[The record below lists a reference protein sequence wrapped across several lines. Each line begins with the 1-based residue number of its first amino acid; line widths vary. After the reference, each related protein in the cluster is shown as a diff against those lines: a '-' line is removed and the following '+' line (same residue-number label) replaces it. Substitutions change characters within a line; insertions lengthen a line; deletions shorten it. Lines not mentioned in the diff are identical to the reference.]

1 MYIGVDLGGTNIVV
15 ALVNDAGDLLEMVSC
30 PTGRERGFEA
40 VAEDIVKLSKGLL
53 ALPAVKTNPVKGMGV
68 GIPGIADPETGVVI
82 SCVNL
87 FWENVPLKS
96 YLEVALSLP
105 VFIDNDATLAGLA
118 EYEVGVM
125 KSAQSGVF
133 LTLGTGVGGGIIIDH
148 QVMSG
153 KHGIGCE
160 IGHMV
165 VGDGDEQCN
174 CGRKGCLE
182 TYASSTAIIAYTRK
196 HLAEHPTSILHKRIQ
211 GDLSKIDGRL
221 IFDAA
226 KEGDTFALQ
235 SVHRFAHY
243 LAIGIMNI
251 VAVIDPE
258 VFVLGGGIAG
268 AGNFLL
274 EIVQAELEKEK
285 FFRAVPLGKLCI
297 AELKND
303 AGVLGGAFLAKSKT
317 KIIRGEM

>member
-15 ALVNDAGDLLEMVSC
+15 GLVDNKGNLVDKESC
-30 PTGRERGFEA
+30 PTGRERGFDA
-40 VAEDIVKLSKGLL
+40 VVEDIVGLSRQLL
-53 ALPAVKTNPVKGMGV
+53 QSERVINDPVKGMGI

-87 FWENVPLKS
+87 FWENVPLREA
-96 YLEVALSLP
+96 LETKLSLP

-125 KSAQSGVF
+125 KGAKSGVF
-133 LTLGTGVGGGIIIDH
+133 LTLGTGVGGGIIMDH
-148 QVMSG
+148 QVISG
-153 KHGIGCE
+153 KHGIASE
-160 IGHMV
+160 VGHMV
-165 VGDGDEQCN
+165 VGHSEEACN

-182 TYASSTAIIAYTRK
+182 TFASSTAIIAYTKK
-196 HLAEHPTSILHKRIQ
+196 HLPNHPTSVLNQQIE
-211 GDLSKIDGRL
+211 GDDSKLDGRL

-226 KEGDTFALQ
+226 KAGDPFALE

-258 VFVLGGGIAG
+258 MFVLGGGIAG
-268 AGNFLL
+268 AGDFLL
-274 EIVQAELEKEK
+274 DIVRAELEKEK
-285 FFRAVPLGKLCI
+285 YFPTVPIGELCL

-303 AGVLGGAFLAKSKT
+303 AGVLGGAFLAKSKVNDQ
-317 KIIRGEM
+317 

>member
-15 ALVNDAGDLLEMVSC
+15 GLVNDAGTLLQTVSS
-30 PTGRERGFEA
+30 PTGRERGFYA
-40 VAEDIVKLSKGLL
+40 VVGDIVSLTQKLL
-53 ALPAVKTNPVKGMGV
+53 KTDHVTSDPVKGIGI
-68 GIPGIADPETGVVI
+68 GIPGVADPETGVVI

-87 FWENVPLKS
+87 FWENVPLREA
-96 YLEVALSLP
+96 LESALSLP

-125 KSAQSGVF
+125 KEAKSGVF
-133 LTLGTGVGGGIIIDH
+133 LTLGTGVGGGIIMDH
-148 QVMSG
+148 QVISG
-153 KHGIGCE
+153 KHGIGSE
-160 IGHMV
+160 VGHMV
-165 VGDGDEQCN
+165 VGESDTQCN

-182 TYASSTAIIAYTRK
+182 TFASSTAIIAYTKK
-196 HLAEHPTSILHKRIQ
+196 HLPDYPESILHERIQ

-226 KEGDTFALQ
+226 KGGDAFALK

-258 VFVLGGGIAG
+258 MFVLGGGIAG
-268 AGNFLL
+268 AGDFLL
-274 EIVQAELEKEK
+274 DIVREELEKEK
-285 FFRAVPLGKLCI
+285 YFKAVPVGKLCL
-297 AELKND
+297 ATLKND

-317 KIIRGEM
+317 EKH

>member
-15 ALVNDAGDLLEMVSC
+15 ALVDDKGTLLSSKSC
-30 PTGRERGFEA
+30 PTGRERGFKA
-40 VAEDIVKLSKGLL
+40 VVADIVLLSKEIMTVDD
-53 ALPAVKTNPVKGMGV
+53 AKKNPVKGIGI

-87 FWENVPLKS
+87 FWENEPLKEA
-96 YLEVALSLP
+96 LETALSLP

-125 KSAQSGVF
+125 KSAKSGVF
-133 LTLGTGVGGGIIIDH
+133 LTLGTGVGGGIIMDH
-148 QVMSG
+148 QVISG
-153 KHGIGCE
+153 KHGIASE
-160 IGHMV
+160 VGHMV
-165 VGDGDEQCN
+165 VGDSDIPCN

-182 TYASSTAIIAYTRK
+182 TFASSTAIIAYTK
-196 HLAEHPTSILHKRIQ
+196 QHLKEHLDSVLHERSN
-211 GDLSKIDGRL
+211 GNLDLIDGRM

-226 KEGDTFALQ
+226 KDGDTFALEA
-235 SVHRFAHY
+235 VHRLAHY

-258 VFVLGGGIAG
+258 MFVLGGGIAN
-268 AGNFLL
+268 AGEFLL
-274 EIVQAELEKEK
+274 EIVREELEKQK
-285 FFRAVPLGKLCI
+285 YFKALPIGNICL

-303 AGVLGGAFLAKSKT
+303 AGVLGGAFLAKSKV
-317 KIIRGEM
+317 EN

>member
-15 ALVNDAGDLLEMVSC
+15 GLVDDLGSLLTSLSC

-40 VAEDIVKLSKGLL
+40 VVADIISLSKEIM
-53 ALPAVKTNPVKGMGV
+53 ATDHVKKDPVKGIGI

-87 FWENVPLKS
+87 FWENVPLREA
-96 YLEVALSLP
+96 LESALDLP
-105 VFIDNDATLAGLA
+105 VYIDNDATLAGLA

-125 KSAQSGVF
+125 KSAKSGVF

-153 KHGIGCE
+153 KHGIASE
-160 IGHMV
+160 VGHMV
-165 VGDGDEQCN
+165 VGDSDVPCN

-182 TYASSTAIIAYTRK
+182 TFASSTAIISYTRQ
-196 HLAEHPTSILHKRIQ
+196 HLKEHLDSVLHERSE
-211 GDLSKIDGRL
+211 GNLELIDGRM

-226 KEGDTFALQ
+226 KEGDDFALKA
-235 SVHRFAHY
+235 VHRLAHY

-258 VFVLGGGIAG
+258 MFVLGGGIAN
-268 AGNFLL
+268 AGEFLL
-274 EIVQAELEKEK
+274 EIVREELEKQK
-285 FFRAVPLGKLCI
+285 YFKAVPVGSLCL

-303 AGVLGGAFLAKSKT
+303 AGVLGGAFLAKSKVE
-317 KIIRGEM
+317 K

>member
-15 ALVNDAGDLLEMVSC
+15 GLVDSSGNLLESKSC
-30 PTGRERGFEA
+30 PTGRERGFDA
-40 VAEDIVKLSKGLL
+40 VVEDIVTLTRQLL
-53 ALPAVKTNPVKGMGV
+53 ETDIVKDKPVKGIGV

-87 FWENVPLKS
+87 FWENVPLRS
-96 YLEVALSLP
+96 ALERELSLP

-125 KSAQSGVF
+125 KSAKSGVF

-148 QVMSG
+148 QVISG
-153 KHGIGCE
+153 KHGIASE
-160 IGHMV
+160 VGHMV
-165 VGDGDEQCN
+165 VGDSDTKCN

-182 TYASSTAIIAYTRK
+182 TFASSTAIIAYTK
-196 HLAEHPTSILHKRIQ
+196 KYLSDHPTSVIHEQIK
-211 GDLSKIDGRL
+211 GDKSKIDGRL

-226 KEGDTFALQ
+226 KAGDAFALK

-258 VFVLGGGIAG
+258 MFVLGGGIAG
-268 AGNFLL
+268 AGDFLL
-274 EIVQAELEKEK
+274 EIVREALEKEK
-285 FFRAVPLGKLCI
+285 YFPAVPVGKLCL

-303 AGVLGGAFLAKSKT
+303 AGVLGGAFLAKSRV
-317 KIIRGEM
+317 IDQ

>member
-15 ALVNDAGDLLEMVSC
+15 GLVNDAGTLLQTVSS
-30 PTGRERGFEA
+30 PTGRERGFDA
-40 VAEDIVKLSKGLL
+40 VVGDIVSLTQQLL
-53 ALPAVKTNPVKGMGV
+53 KTDHVTNDPVQGIGV
-68 GIPGIADPETGVVI
+68 GIPGVADPETGVVI

-87 FWENVPLKS
+87 FWENVPLREA
-96 YLEVALSLP
+96 LESALSLP
-105 VFIDNDATLAGLA
+105 VSIDNDATLAGLA

-125 KSAQSGVF
+125 KEAKSGVF
-133 LTLGTGVGGGIIIDH
+133 LTLGTGVGGGIIMDH
-148 QVMSG
+148 QVISG
-153 KHGIGCE
+153 KHGVGSE
-160 IGHMV
+160 VGHMV
-165 VGDGDEQCN
+165 VGDSDTQCN

-182 TYASSTAIIAYTRK
+182 TFASSTAIIAYTKK
-196 HLAEHPTSILHKRIQ
+196 HLPDYPESILHERIQ

-226 KEGDTFALQ
+226 KEGDAFALK

-258 VFVLGGGIAG
+258 MFVLGGGIAG
-268 AGNFLL
+268 AGEFLL
-274 EIVQAELEKEK
+274 DIVREELEKEK
-285 FFRAVPLGKLCI
+285 YFKAVPVGKLCL
-297 AELKND
+297 ATLKND

-317 KIIRGEM
+317 EKH